1 MTAPDAAREKNL
13 LAAFVSLTD
22 TLVNGF
28 DVVDMLGELTA
39 TCVRLLDVTAAGI
52 MLSDQR
58 GLLRVL
64 ASSTETTRL
73 LELLQLQ
80 NDAGPCL
87 ECYRTSRIV
96 EVADLTLPDSRWP
109 TFAAAAQEAGFASI
123 CAIPLRLRQQ
133 TIGAMN
139 LLRREPGTMPH
150 ADRQLAQA
158 LADVATIGVL
168 QHRAVM
174 RSEEVTMQ
182 LQGALNSR
190 LVVEQ
195 AKGLLSERA
204 SISLETAFDL
214 LRSYSRPRG
223 ERLSEVARR
232 FVDGSLSVDDLRSI
246 RPPAR
251 TPSRTADSRRP
262 TPGC

>member
-1 MTAPDAAREKNL
+1 MTGAVGGREGEL
-13 LAAFVSLTD
+13 LSAFVGLTD
-22 TLVNGF
+22 TLVSGF
-28 DVVDMLGELTA
+28 DVVDLLGELTD
-39 TCVRLLDVTAAGI
+39 TCVQLLDVTTAGI

-80 NDAGPCL
+80 NDEGPCL
-87 ECYRTSRIV
+87 DAYKSSQIV
-96 EVADLTLPDSRWP
+96 EVADLGASLDRWP
-109 TFAAAAQEAGFASI
+109 VFAPAAVAAGFASM
-123 CAIPLRLRQQ
+123 CAVPLRLRTQ

-139 LLRREPGTMPH
+139 LLRANAGTMPT

-174 RSEEVTMQ
+174 RSEEVTVQ

-204 SISLETAFDL
+204 SISLDAAFEL
-214 LRSYSRPRG
+214 LRSYARPRG
-223 ERLSEVARR
+223 ERLSEVARQ
-232 FVDGSLSVDDLRSI
+232 FVNGALGVEDLRSL
-246 RPPAR
+246 RSTVP
-251 TPSRTADSRRP
+251 TDS
-262 TPGC
+262 

>member
-1 MTAPDAAREKNL
+1 
-13 LAAFVSLTD
+13 V
-22 TLVNGF
+22 
-28 DVVDMLGELTA
+28 
-39 TCVRLLDVTAAGI
+39 
-52 MLSDQR
+52 
-58 GLLRVL
+58 
-64 ASSTETTRL
+64 
-73 LELLQLQ
+73 
-80 NDAGPCL
+80 
-87 ECYRTSRIV
+87 
-96 EVADLTLPDSRWP
+96 
-109 TFAAAAQEAGFASI
+109 
-123 CAIPLRLRQQ
+123 PLRLRNQ

-139 LLRREPGTMPH
+139 LLRQHPGTMPA

-204 SISLETAFDL
+204 SISLETAFEL
-214 LRSYSRPRG
+214 LRGYARPRG

-232 FVDGSLSVDDLRSI
+232 FVNGSLDVEDLRSL
-246 RPPAR
+246 
-251 TPSRTADSRRP
+251 RTAHTSGEP
-262 TPGC
+262 N